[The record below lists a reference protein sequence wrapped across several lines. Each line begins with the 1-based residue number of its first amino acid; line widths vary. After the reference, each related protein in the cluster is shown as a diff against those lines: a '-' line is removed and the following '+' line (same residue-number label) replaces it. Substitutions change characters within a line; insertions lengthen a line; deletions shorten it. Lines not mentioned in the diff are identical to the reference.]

1 MQTLLPSA
9 LGALVLLWVIW
20 RLYRQASMQASEALP
35 DLMWLEDFTVQR
47 YRPMERLLR
56 EEDFEFFRSQA
67 GYERK
72 IEKALRL
79 QRRYI
84 FGLYFRS
91 LRRDFERLHR
101 AARFMLVL
109 IPQDRPDL
117 AKELLRA
124 KVVFW
129 WACALVQARLLL
141 YRLGLRP
148 VDVSGLFRPVE
159 SLHGCVRLL
168 MQPAAS

>member
-1 MQTLLPSA
+1 MQILLPLS

-20 RLYRQASMQASEALP
+20 RLYRHASMQASEALP
-35 DLMWLEDFTVQR
+35 DVSWLEEFTVQR
-47 YRPMERLLR
+47 YRPMERLLN

-67 GYERK
+67 GYEPK

-101 AARFMLVL
+101 AACLMLVL
-109 IPQDRPDL
+109 TPEDRPDL
-117 AKELLRA
+117 AKQLLRA
-124 KVVFW
+124 KMVFL
-129 WACALVQARLLL
+129 WACALIQARLLL
-141 YRLGLRP
+141 YRFGLRP
-148 VDVSGLFRPVE
+148 IEVSGLFKPVE
-159 SLHGCVRLL
+159 SLHGCVRFL
-168 MQPAAS
+168 MQAAEV